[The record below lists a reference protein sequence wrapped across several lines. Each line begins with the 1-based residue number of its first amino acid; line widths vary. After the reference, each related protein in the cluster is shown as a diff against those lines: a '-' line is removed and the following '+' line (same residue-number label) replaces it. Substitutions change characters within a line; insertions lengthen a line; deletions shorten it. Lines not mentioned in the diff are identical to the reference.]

1 MTTPTKL
8 DPRVFERAAEH
19 VLRED
24 LGCCAALM
32 EEVGD
37 YAICVRYR
45 NFLESLFMPSDSVTG
60 FWWAPPGELISAK
73 FARAIA
79 LDLCALILKE
89 EQRKAKHA
97 KS

>member
-8 DPRVFERAAEH
+8 DPRVFERAADI
-19 VLRED
+19 VFD
-24 LGCCAALM
+24 DDYGCCWAIA
-32 EEVGD
+32 
-37 YAICVRYR
+37 YAIGAKHWWAKGVKKPLSFFKKY
-45 NFLESLFMPSDSVTG
+45 FEPKHHG
-60 FWWAPPGELISAK
+60 AFWWEANEAL
-73 FARAIA
+73 ARAIA